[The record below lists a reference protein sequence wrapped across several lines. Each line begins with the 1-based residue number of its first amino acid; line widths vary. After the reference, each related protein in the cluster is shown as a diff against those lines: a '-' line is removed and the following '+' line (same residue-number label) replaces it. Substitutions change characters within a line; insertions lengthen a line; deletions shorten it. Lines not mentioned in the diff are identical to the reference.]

1 MGPVRIFCMQE
12 NGCGSLCDCRSFFY
26 LFRLTA
32 WTGRYLRRRHKNKN
46 YNFQEEKTMKHFRRG
61 AALLLVL
68 CMLAALAACG
78 QKTETTPAAEPE
90 PASEPAPVETQV
102 PEEPAAPAEPETPE
116 EPEEPEDSYY
126 PVTITTYDYEGNEIA
141 TTYEKAP
148 EKVICVYQGCIETM
162 IALGLEDH
170 VIASYGLDNPV
181 KEEWEAGLAKMH
193 YNEDVFSPDKE
204 TVTMLEPDLI
214 FTWGSLFSDKKLGDQ
229 KEWIANGTNTYIS
242 TNTRRGGHDRTLEN
256 EFTDLLNI
264 GKIFHVEEKAQALV
278 DEMKN
283 EISNVLTQTAGQEA
297 PKVAVI
303 EFLGDSISNYGA
315 SQLGGNMVEAL
326 GGVLADPDASE
337 FGKEDLVNLDPDVIF
352 VVYMART
359 ETVEAEMMAMV
370 LEDPAFAD
378 LSAVTNARVYPIM
391 LGDMYASTVRSIDGI
406 RTLAAGMYPALY
418 Q

>member
-1 MGPVRIFCMQE
+1 
-12 NGCGSLCDCRSFFY
+12 
-26 LFRLTA
+26 
-32 WTGRYLRRRHKNKN
+32 
-46 YNFQEEKTMKHFRRG
+46 MKHFHRA

-68 CMLAALAACG
+68 CMLLALAACG
-78 QKTETTPAAEPE
+78 QKTETAPE
-90 PASEPAPVETQV
+90 PATKPASETPQAT
-102 PEEPAAPAEPETPE
+102 EEPAATEEPTAAEEPDKPE
-116 EPEEPEDSYY
+116 ESYY
-126 PVTITTYDYEGNEIA
+126 PVTITTYDYEGNEIT

-162 IALGLEDH
+162 IALGLEDC

-204 TVTMLEPDLI
+204 TVTMMEPDLI
-214 FTWGSLFSDKKLGDQ
+214 FTWGSLFSEKKLGDQ

-242 TNTRRGGHDRTLEN
+242 TNTRRGGHARTLEN
-256 EFTDLLNI
+256 EYTDLLNI

-283 EISNVLTQTAGQEA
+283 EISNVLAQTTGQDA

-337 FGKEDLVNLDPDVIF
+337 FGKEDLVALDPDVIF

-370 LEDPAFAD
+370 LDDPAFAD
-378 LSAVTNARVYPIM
+378 LSAVKNARVYPIM

-406 RTLAAGMYPALY
+406 RTFAAGMYPALY

>member
-1 MGPVRIFCMQE
+1 
-12 NGCGSLCDCRSFFY
+12 
-26 LFRLTA
+26 
-32 WTGRYLRRRHKNKN
+32 
-46 YNFQEEKTMKHFRRG
+46 MKHFRRG

-90 PASEPAPVETQV
+90 PASEPAPAETQV

-116 EPEEPEDSYY
+116 VPEEPEDSYY

-214 FTWGSLFSDKKLGDQ
+214 FTWGSLFSEKKLGDQ

-256 EFTDLLNI
+256 EYTDLLNI